1 MGELGKVRNP
11 RTVIFRQGQYIN
23 FREDILP
30 GRVYC
35 NNECFHN
42 IPQFAIWS
50 LSINYLFN
58 FQVVL
63 LAPVIHAVL
72 EYEQY
77 KLMPDYAQGSV
88 YQTHND
94 IMFLSVCSMYC
105 LAGEDC
111 ISFSY
116 NANSRTCSLSS
127 DPVLYAT
134 GVPPEDGLLHFVAP
148 NSNQICSRISL
159 CFITLLTI
167 YLKKN
172 YLELMLCH

>member
-1 MGELGKVRNP
+1 MSGR
-11 RTVIFRQGQYIN
+11 FRQGWSIN

-30 GRVYC
+30 CRVNC
-35 NNECFHN
+35 NNKCFHN
-42 IPQFAIWS
+42 S

-88 YQTHND
+88 DQTHND

-127 DPVLYAT
+127 DPVLYTT

-159 CFITLLTI
+159 CFITLLSI
-167 YLKKN
+167 YLKKIILN
-172 YLELMLCH
+172 